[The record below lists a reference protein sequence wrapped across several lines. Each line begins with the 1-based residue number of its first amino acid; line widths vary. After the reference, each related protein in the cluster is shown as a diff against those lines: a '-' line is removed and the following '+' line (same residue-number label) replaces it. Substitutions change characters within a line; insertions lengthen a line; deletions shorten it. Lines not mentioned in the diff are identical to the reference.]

1 MALSDTTVRQAR
13 ITGND
18 YSLGDTD
25 GLALNV
31 TARGGKIWY
40 FRYYWAG
47 KQKRMSLGSYPQIS
61 LKEARG
67 RRDEARALVAQGIN
81 PYEHRKQQRRSVRNA
96 AEHTFEAV
104 FDQWVAFRRLS
115 LKEGRQSTL
124 SQILRIFKKDVLPT
138 LGRRS
143 IYDINRHDLMHLLS
157 GIEQRKALTTAE
169 KCRTWFKQLF
179 RYALVKV
186 EGLDQNPASDLDV
199 VALPRP
205 PVAHNPFLRMDELPA
220 LLAVLRG
227 YGGAN
232 QTRLGLR
239 LLLLT
244 GVRTGELR
252 LATPDQFDL
261 DQRLW
266 IIPPEVVK
274 QLQLGMRKAG
284 KQTSNIPPY
293 IVPLSVQALEIVR
306 QMLSQVVPAQ
316 RYLFAHRS
324 DLSKRISENTL
335 NGALRR
341 MGYADQLT
349 GHGMRATISTALN
362 EIGYPKVW
370 VDAQLSHADSDK
382 VSAAYNHAEYV
393 EQRRTMMQDWA
404 NRLDLW
410 GQGKPKAAS
419 SPLTIRLEGAASL
432 PLLENAKGNAVL
444 YSSSFAAATSS
455 TMLVSSEKDLI
466 GPNQSP
472 VVPAPIRT
480 EKPHKSHVS
489 EIQRERAEMLATFEA
504 SSNLPLLVFA
514 RLAGKS
520 RDQINRDIKARRLL
534 SLSLGNRGQRIPDW
548 QLDPLRH
555 KLVLTVLTRS
565 PDVDAW
571 RLYRTL
577 CKPHERLKGHSPID
591 GLTMDNFEIT
601 ARIVCRTLGS
611 SRVAV
616 FER

>member
-1 MALSDTTVRQAR
+1 MWSRFPD
-13 ITGND
+13 
-18 YSLGDTD
+18 
-25 GLALNV
+25 
-31 TARGGKIWY
+31 
-40 FRYYWAG
+40 
-47 KQKRMSLGSYPQIS
+47 
-61 LKEARG
+61 
-67 RRDEARALVAQGIN
+67 
-81 PYEHRKQQRRSVRNA
+81 
-96 AEHTFEAV
+96 
-104 FDQWVAFRRLS
+104 
-115 LKEGRQSTL
+115 
-124 SQILRIFKKDVLPT
+124 
-138 LGRRS
+138 
-143 IYDINRHDLMHLLS
+143 
-157 GIEQRKALTTAE
+157 
-169 KCRTWFKQLF
+169 
-179 RYALVKV
+179 
-186 EGLDQNPASDLDV
+186 
-199 VALPRP
+199 P

-252 LATPDQFDL
+252 LASPDQFDL

-370 VDAQLSHADSDK
+370 VDAQLSHADPDK
-382 VSAAYNHAEYV
+382 VSAAYNDAEYV

-444 YSSSFAAATSS
+444 YSSSLAPATAPS
-455 TMLVSSEKDLI
+455 TMLVSSEKDPI

-565 PDVDAW
+565 PDVDAM
-571 RLYRTL
+571 
-577 CKPHERLKGHSPID
+577 I
-591 GLTMDNFEIT
+591 
-601 ARIVCRTLGS
+601 
-611 SRVAV
+611 
-616 FER
+616 

>member
-18 YSLGDTD
+18 YTIGDTD

-31 TARGGKIWY
+31 TARGGKIWC

-47 KQKRMSLGSYPQIS
+47 VQKRMSLGSYPQIS
-61 LKEARG
+61 LKEARA

-81 PYEHRKQQRRSVRNA
+81 PYEHRKQQRRAVRFA

-104 FDQWVAFRRLS
+104 FNQWVEFRRLS

-124 SQILRIFKKDVLPT
+124 SQILRIFNKDVLPG
-138 LGRRS
+138 LGGRS
-143 IYDINRHDLMHLLS
+143 IYDINRHDLLDLLS
-157 GIEQRKALTTAE
+157 RIEQRKALTTAE
-169 KCRTWFKQLF
+169 KCRTWFNQLF
-179 RYALVKV
+179 RYALVKI
-186 EGLDQNPASDLDV
+186 EGLEHNPASDLDV
-199 VALPRP
+199 VALPKP
-205 PVAHNPFLRMDELPA
+205 PVSHNPFLRMDELPA
-220 LLAVLRG
+220 LMDALRNC
-227 YGGAN
+227 GGAN

-261 DQRLW
+261 EQRLW
-266 IIPPEVVK
+266 IIPAEVVK
-274 QLQLGMRKAG
+274 QLQLAMRRPGRQVA
-284 KQTSNIPPY
+284 NIPPY

-306 QMLSQVVPAQ
+306 HLLDQVLPAQ

-324 DLSKRISENTL
+324 DLGKRISENTL

-370 VDAQLSHADSDK
+370 VDAQLSHADPDK

-410 GQGKPKAAS
+410 GQGQPKAAS

-432 PLLENAKGNAVL
+432 PLLENANANSVL
-444 YSSSFAAATSS
+444 YNGNFPAMTIPASKVLAD
-455 TMLVSSEKDLI
+455 SEPALI
-466 GPNQSP
+466 VPRESP
-472 VVPAPIRT
+472 VVPVPIQS
-480 EKPHKSHVS
+480 EKPRKSHVS
-489 EIQRERAEMLATFEA
+489 DIQRQRAEMLATYEA

-520 RDQINRDIKARRLL
+520 RDQVNRDIKARRLL

-555 KLVLTVLTRS
+555 KLVLTVLKCF
-565 PDVDAW
+565 PEVDAW
-571 RLYRTL
+571 RLYRAL
-577 CKPHERLKGHSPID
+577 CEPHERLKGHSPID
-591 GLTMDNFEIT
+591 ALPDNFDDA
-601 ARIVCRTLGS
+601 ARIVCRALGS
-611 SRVAV
+611 S
-616 FER
+616 

>member
-1 MALSDTTVRQAR
+1 MALSDMTVRHAR

-18 YSLGDTD
+18 YTLGDTD

-31 TARGGKIWY
+31 TAQGGKIWR

-47 KQKRMSLGSYPQIS
+47 TQKRMSLGSYPQIG
-61 LKEARG
+61 LKEARA

-81 PYEHRKQQRRSVRNA
+81 PYEHRKQQRRAVRFA

-104 FDQWVAFRRLS
+104 FNQWVDFRRLS

-124 SQILRIFKKDVLPT
+124 SQILRIFNKDVLPS
-138 LGRRS
+138 LGERS
-143 IYDINRHDLMHLLS
+143 VYDINRHDLLNLLS
-157 GIEQRKALTTAE
+157 RIEQRKALTTAE
-169 KCRTWFKQLF
+169 KCRTWFNQLF
-179 RYALVKV
+179 RYALVKI
-186 EGLDQNPASDLDV
+186 EGLEHNPASDLDV
-199 VALPRP
+199 VALPKP

-220 LLAVLRG
+220 LMAALRN

-261 DQRLW
+261 EQRLW
-266 IIPPEVVK
+266 IIPAEVVK
-274 QLQLGMRKAG
+274 QLQLAMRKPG
-284 KQTSNIPPY
+284 KQVSNIPPY

-306 QMLSQVVPAQ
+306 HLLDQVLPAQ

-370 VDAQLSHADSDK
+370 VDAQLSHADPDK

-410 GQGKPKAAS
+410 GQGQLKAAS

-432 PLLENAKGNAVL
+432 PSLENANTNSVL
-444 YSSSFAAATSS
+444 YNGSFPAT
-455 TMLVSSEKDLI
+455 TVLAPKMLVSNEPALI
-466 GPNQSP
+466 APQQSP
-472 VVPAPIRT
+472 AVPVPIQT
-480 EKPHKSHVS
+480 EKLQKPQMS
-489 EIQRERAEMLATFEA
+489 EIQRERAEMLVTYEA

-520 RDQINRDIKARRLL
+520 RDQVNRDIKARRLL

-555 KLVLTVLTRS
+555 KLVLAVLMRS
-565 PDVDAW
+565 PDADAW
-571 RLYRTL
+571 RLYRAL
-577 CKPHERLKGHSPID
+577 CKPHERLKGRSPID
-591 GLTMDNFEIT
+591 VLTLENFDVT
-601 ARIVCRTLGS
+601 ARIVCTALGS
-611 SRVAV
+611 S
-616 FER
+616 

>member
-18 YSLGDTD
+18 YTMGDTD

-31 TARGGKIWY
+31 TARGGKIWR

-47 KQKRMSLGSYPQIS
+47 VQKRMSLGSYPQIS
-61 LKEARG
+61 LKEARA

-81 PYEHRKQQRRSVRNA
+81 PYEHRKQQRRAVRFA

-104 FDQWVAFRRLS
+104 FNQWVEFRRLS

-124 SQILRIFKKDVLPT
+124 SQILRIFNKDVLPI
-138 LGRRS
+138 LGGRS
-143 IYDINRHDLMHLLS
+143 IYDINRHDLLDLLS
-157 GIEQRKALTTAE
+157 RIEQRKALTTAE
-169 KCRTWFKQLF
+169 KCRTWFNQLF
-179 RYALVKV
+179 RYALVKI
-186 EGLDQNPASDLDV
+186 EGLEHNPASDLDV
-199 VALPRP
+199 VALPKP
-205 PVAHNPFLRMDELPA
+205 PVSHNPFLRMDELPELMTA
-220 LLAVLRG
+220 LRN

-261 DQRLW
+261 KQRLW
-266 IIPPEVVK
+266 IIPAEVVK
-274 QLQLGMRKAG
+274 QLQLAMRKPG
-284 KQTSNIPPY
+284 KQVLNIPPY

-306 QMLSQVVPAQ
+306 HLLDQVLPAQ

-370 VDAQLSHADSDK
+370 VDAQLSHADPDK

-432 PLLENAKGNAVL
+432 PLLQNANANAVL
-444 YSSSFAAATSS
+444 YSRFPPATASS
-455 TMLVSSEKDLI
+455 TMLLSSEKVPI
-466 GPNQSP
+466 RSNQSS

-480 EKPHKSHVS
+480 EKAHNSHVS
-489 EIQRERAEMLATFEA
+489 DIQRERAEMLATFEA
-504 SSNLPLLVFA
+504 SSSLPLLVFA

-555 KLVLTVLTRS
+555 KLVLSVLMQS
-565 PDVDAW
+565 PDADAW
-571 RLYRTL
+571 RLYGAL
-577 CKPHERLKGHSPID
+577 CKPQERLKGRSPID
-591 GLTMDNFEIT
+591 VLTLENFDVT
-601 ARIVCRTLGS
+601 AQIVCSVLGS
-611 SRVAV
+611 S
-616 FER
+616 

>member
-1 MALSDTTVRQAR
+1 MALSEMSIRHAR
-13 ITGND
+13 ITGID
-18 YSLGDTD
+18 YTLGDSD
-25 GLALNV
+25 GLTLNV
-31 TARGGKIWY
+31 TASGGKIWL
-40 FRYYWAG
+40 FRYYWTG
-47 KQKRMSLGSYPQIS
+47 KQKRMSLGCYPQIS
-61 LKEARG
+61 LKEART

-81 PYEHRKQQRRSVRNA
+81 PYEHRKQQRRAVRFA
-96 AEHTFEAV
+96 TEHTFEAV
-104 FDQWVAFRRLS
+104 FDQWVEFRRLS

-124 SQILRIFKKDVLPT
+124 SQILRIFNKDVLPT
-138 LGRRS
+138 LGGRS
-143 IYDINRHDLMHLLS
+143 IYDISRHDLLGLLS
-157 GIEQRKALTTAE
+157 RIERRKALTTAE
-169 KCRTWFKQLF
+169 KCRTWFNQLF
-179 RYALVKV
+179 RYALVKI
-186 EGLDQNPASDLDV
+186 EGLEHNPASDLDV
-199 VALPRP
+199 VALPKP
-205 PVAHNPFLRMDELPA
+205 PVSHNPFLRMDELPA
-220 LLAVLRG
+220 LMTALRNC
-227 YGGAN
+227 GGAN

-261 DQRLW
+261 ERRLW
-266 IIPPEVVK
+266 IIPAEVVK
-274 QLQLGMRKAG
+274 QLQSIMRKPG
-284 KQTSNIPPY
+284 KQVANIPPY

-306 QMLSQVVPAQ
+306 HLLDQVLPAQ

-324 DLSKRISENTL
+324 DLTKRISENTL

-370 VDAQLSHADSDK
+370 VDAQLSHADPDK

-410 GQGKPKAAS
+410 GQGQLKAAS

-432 PLLENAKGNAVL
+432 PTLENANANADL
-444 YSSSFAAATSS
+444 YNSSSPPATAPVPKV
-455 TMLVSSEKDLI
+455 LVSSEPALI
-466 GPNQSP
+466 VPNQSP
-472 VVPAPIRT
+472 AIPVPVT
-480 EKPHKSHVS
+480 TDKPHTSHVS
-489 EIQRERAEMLATFEA
+489 DIQRERAEMLATYEA

-548 QLDPLRH
+548 QLDPLCH
-555 KLVLTVLTRS
+555 KLVLTLLRRTS
-565 PDVDAW
+565 DVGAW
-571 RLYRTL
+571 MLYRVL
-577 CKPHERLKGHSPID
+577 YEPHERLKGRSPID
-591 GLTMDNFEIT
+591 VLTPDNFNEVE
-601 ARIVCRTLGS
+601 RIVCGALDS
-611 SRVAV
+611 V
-616 FER
+616 

>member
-61 LKEARG
+61 LKDARG
-67 RRDEARALVAQGIN
+67 RRDEARTLVAQGIN

-96 AEHTFEAV
+96 AEHIFEAV

-186 EGLDQNPASDLDV
+186 EGLEQNPASDLDV
-199 VALPRP
+199 VAIPKP
-205 PVAHNPFLRMDELPA
+205 PVGHNPFLRMDELPA
-220 LLAVLRG
+220 LMIALRN
-227 YGGAN
+227 YGGAI

-261 DQRLW
+261 EQRLW
-266 IIPPEVVK
+266 IIPAEVVK
-274 QLQLGMRKAG
+274 QLQLAMRKPG
-284 KQTSNIPPY
+284 KQVANIPPY

-306 QMLSQVVPAQ
+306 EMLSQVIPAQ

-370 VDAQLSHADSDK
+370 VDAQLSHADPDK
-382 VSAAYNHAEYV
+382 VSAAYNHAEYI

-444 YSSSFAAATSS
+444 YSSSFASATVSS
-455 TMLVSSEKDLI
+455 TMLDSSEKDPI
-466 GPNQSP
+466 GPNQSS
-472 VVPAPIRT
+472 VVPALIRT
-480 EKPHKSHVS
+480 EKPHNSHVS

-571 RLYRTL
+571 RLYRAL
-577 CKPHERLKGHSPID
+577 CKPHERLKGLSPID

-601 ARIVCRTLGS
+601 ARVVCWALRS
-611 SRVAV
+611 I
-616 FER
+616 